1 MKISWDTTF
10 KDLEGKEVLHKPEE
24 ELTLKKMAV
33 TALCQMVQQDQQM
46 DGEEKFKLGLLAN
59 KISLDP
65 NGEFEV
71 EEVALIKKRI
81 GFLYG
86 PLLVFQAYN
95 ALK

>member
-1 MKISWDTTF
+1 MKIAWETTF
-10 KDLEGKEVLHKPEE
+10 TDADGKEVQKGKEGA
-24 ELTLKKMAV
+24 LTLKDMAT
-33 TALCQMVQQDQQM
+33 TALHQMVQQDQQM
-46 DGEEKFKLGLLAN
+46 DGEEKFKMGALAH
-59 KISLDP
+59 KIISDP
-65 NGEFEV
+65 SGEFEV